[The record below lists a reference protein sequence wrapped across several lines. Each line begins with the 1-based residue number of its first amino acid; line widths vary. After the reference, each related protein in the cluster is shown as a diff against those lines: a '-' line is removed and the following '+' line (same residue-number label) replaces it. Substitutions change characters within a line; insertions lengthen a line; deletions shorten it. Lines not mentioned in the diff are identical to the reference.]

1 MPASLAGVAF
11 AEKWRLLWKNLP
23 FDQSGQGDIHGTR
36 YR

>member
-1 MPASLAGVAF
+1 MPASFSSEALPKNGVY
-11 AEKWRLLWKNLP
+11 LWMNWP